1 MPEDYEKEYPEID
14 EDAECEAHLEGVE
27 VEGVE
32 VEGVEVEGVETE
44 YEEEEITSEEVDRVL
59 ESLTNL
65 LETVESATV
74 HEYLEETYNQIFSLI
89 YEEEEATA
97 EEATAEEEM
106 VALEKDEVDFED
118 DLEDDSDDN
127 LRNEEAA

>member
-1 MPEDYEKEYPEID
+1 MPEDYEKESPEID
-14 EDAECEAHLEGVE
+14 EDAKCEAHREGME
-27 VEGVE
+27 E
-32 VEGVEVEGVETE
+32 E

-65 LETVESATV
+65 LESVESANV

-89 YEEEEATA
+89 YEEEEVTEGEVT
-97 EEATAEEEM
+97 EEDEM
-106 VALEKDEVDFED
+106 VALEEDEVDFED
-118 DLEDDSDDN
+118 DLEDD

>member
-1 MPEDYEKEYPEID
+1 MPEDYEKESPEID
-14 EDAECEAHLEGVE
+14 EDAKCEAHREGME
-27 VEGVE
+27 E
-32 VEGVEVEGVETE
+32 E

-65 LETVESATV
+65 LESVESETV

-89 YEEEEATA
+89 YEEEEVT
-97 EEATAEEEM
+97 EEDEM
-106 VALEKDEVDFED
+106 VALEEDEVDFED
-118 DLEDDSDDN
+118 DLEDD

>member
-1 MPEDYEKEYPEID
+1 MPEDYEKESPEID
-14 EDAECEAHLEGVE
+14 EDAKCEAHREGME
-27 VEGVE
+27 A
-32 VEGVEVEGVETE
+32 E

-65 LETVESATV
+65 LESVESATV

-89 YEEEEATA
+89 YEEEEVT
-97 EEATAEEEM
+97 EEEVTEEDEM
-106 VALEKDEVDFED
+106 VALEEDEVDFED
-118 DLEDDSDDN
+118 DLEDD

>member
-1 MPEDYEKEYPEID
+1 MPEDYEKESPEID
-14 EDAECEAHLEGVE
+14 EDAKCEAHREGME
-27 VEGVE
+27 E
-32 VEGVEVEGVETE
+32 E

-65 LETVESATV
+65 LESVESATV

-89 YEEEEATA
+89 YEEEEVTEGEVT
-97 EEATAEEEM
+97 EEDEM
-106 VALEKDEVDFED
+106 VALEEDEVDFED
-118 DLEDDSDDN
+118 DLEDD

>member
-1 MPEDYEKEYPEID
+1 MPEDYEKESPEID
-14 EDAECEAHLEGVE
+14 EDAKCEAHREGME
-27 VEGVE
+27 E
-32 VEGVEVEGVETE
+32 E

-65 LETVESATV
+65 LESVESATV

-89 YEEEEATA
+89 YEEEEVT
-97 EEATAEEEM
+97 EEEVTEEEVTEEDEM
-106 VALEKDEVDFED
+106 VALEEDEVDFED
-118 DLEDDSDDN
+118 DLEDD

>member
-1 MPEDYEKEYPEID
+1 MPEDYEKESPEID
-14 EDAECEAHLEGVE
+14 EDAKCEAHREGME
-27 VEGVE
+27 E
-32 VEGVEVEGVETE
+32 E

-65 LETVESATV
+65 LESVESATV

-89 YEEEEATA
+89 YEEEEVT
-97 EEATAEEEM
+97 EEEVTEEDEM
-106 VALEKDEVDFED
+106 VALEEDEVDFED
-118 DLEDDSDDN
+118 DLEDD

>member
-1 MPEDYEKEYPEID
+1 MPEDYEKESPEID
-14 EDAECEAHLEGVE
+14 EDAKCEAHREGME
-27 VEGVE
+27 E
-32 VEGVEVEGVETE
+32 E

-65 LETVESATV
+65 LESVESATV

-89 YEEEEATA
+89 YEEEEVT
-97 EEATAEEEM
+97 EEEVTEEEVTEEEVTEEDEM
-106 VALEKDEVDFED
+106 VALEEDEVDFED
-118 DLEDDSDDN
+118 DLEDD

>member
-1 MPEDYEKEYPEID
+1 MPEDYEKESPEID
-14 EDAECEAHLEGVE
+14 EDAKCEAHREGME
-27 VEGVE
+27 E
-32 VEGVEVEGVETE
+32 E

-65 LETVESATV
+65 LESVESETV

-89 YEEEEATA
+89 YEEEEVTEGEVT
-97 EEATAEEEM
+97 EEDEM
-106 VALEKDEVDFED
+106 VALEEDEVDFED
-118 DLEDDSDDN
+118 DLEDD